1 MTLNM
6 REEQREERRNK
17 ILEASLE
24 LFVAKGYSG
33 TKVSDITSAVGMSAG
48 LFFHYFSSKDEV
60 YEELVK
66 IGLMGTQMSMKQEFE
81 NPIDF
86 FETLAEQIFNI
97 IGINRGVAKM
107 FVFMAN
113 AQQDTSAPKT
123 SIDNALKV
131 NNIDQCVPIIKKG
144 QELGCIKQGDPLA
157 LSIAFWSSIQGIA
170 TVIALDDN
178 APCPQGSWIV
188 DILRNRE

>member
-1 MTLNM
+1 MNM

-17 ILEASLE
+17 ILEASLD

-66 IGLMGTQMSMKQEFE
+66 IGLLGTQMSMKHEFD

-86 FETLAEQIFNI
+86 FETVADQIFNMI
-97 IGINRGVAKM
+97 SINKKVAKM

-113 AQQDTSAPKT
+113 AQQDMSAPTT
-123 SIDNALKV
+123 SKENALKV
-131 NNIDQCVPIIKKG
+131 NNIEQSIAIIKKG
-144 QELGCIKQGDPLA
+144 QDMGCIKQGDPLA
-157 LSIAFWSSIQGIA
+157 LSIAFWSAIQGIA
-170 TVIALDDN
+170 TVIALNNN
-178 APCPQGSWIV
+178 APCPKGSWVV
-188 DILRNRE
+188 DILRNQV